1 MEDDLHRKLSASLSL
16 PTAGPLSGW
25 PQAFIRQLVLTI
37 RPLLVIVR
45 WHGLPISRSISREL
59 PVVVVTRP
67 RSTAY
72 SIRVTVIHGARAHT
86 RARVMAS
93 SVFAMSTDL
102 NAFVI

>member
-25 PQAFIRQLVLTI
+25 PKAFIRQLVLTI

-45 WHGLPISRSISREL
+45 WHGLPIRRSISCEM
-59 PVVVVTRP
+59 PVGVITQP
-67 RSTAY
+67 RNSAH

-86 RARVMAS
+86 RVRVMAS